1 MSLFN
6 AIRYR
11 IRLCPFYRGL
21 SHLDF
26 RRGHHFDIEDR
37 TIEPLF
43 SSPLLVGRERKEADA
58 ALKHLRRLLAG
69 LAKAARSCRAVRPEQ
84 IGFRV

>member
-1 MSLFN
+1 MRKMN
-6 AIRYR
+6 A
-11 IRLCPFYRGL
+11 FYAWQRGL
-21 SHLDF
+21 SHPDF

-43 SSPLLVGRERKEADA
+43 SSPLVGRERKEADT
-58 ALKHLRRLLAG
+58 ALKHLRRLLAA
-69 LAKAARSCRAVRPEQ
+69 LAQAARSCRAVRPEQ